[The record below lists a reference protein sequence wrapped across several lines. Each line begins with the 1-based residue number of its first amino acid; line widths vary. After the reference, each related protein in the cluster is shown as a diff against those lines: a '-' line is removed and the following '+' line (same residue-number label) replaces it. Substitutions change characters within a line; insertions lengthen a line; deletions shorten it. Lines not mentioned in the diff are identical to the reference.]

1 MEMNVWDG
9 LSCSW
14 AVLWWAN
21 CKHEVV
27 EEVLANLTCDGE
39 AIATVSLLD
48 HSPDEFHRFHE

>member
-1 MEMNVWDG
+1 MNVWDG